1 MMEYTAGGSALI
13 TGASTGIGAA
23 YADRL
28 ARRGY
33 DLILVARNCDRLD
46 ATAGRIAWET
56 GANVQIIPADLN
68 DPGCLHHL
76 EHVLRVDPGIRMLVN
91 NAGMGLVSPTLA
103 SDLETLQ
110 AMIRLNVTAL
120 THLSHAAARAFMA
133 RGSGNIIN
141 IGSALALVP
150 EAYNGVYAASKA
162 YVLAFSQALRNE
174 LAESGVRVQVVLPGA
189 TATDFWAHA
198 GKPVGELPAQLVM
211 NVEDLVDAAMTGF
224 DTGEFVTLPALPD
237 LAQWQRYEAARL
249 ALRPHLS
256 LRSKAPRYRGAS

>member
-1 MMEYTAGGSALI
+1 MMEFSAGGSALI
-13 TGASTGIGAA
+13 TGASSGIGAA

-68 DPGCLHHL
+68 DPQCLHHL
-76 EHVLRVDPGIRMLVN
+76 AHVLRVDPSIRMLVN

-103 SDLETLQ
+103 SDVDTLQ
-110 AMIRLNVTAL
+110 TMIGLNVTAL
-120 THLSHAAARAFMA
+120 THLCQAAAASFVE
-133 RGSGNIIN
+133 RGAGNIIN
-141 IGSALALVP
+141 IGSALALAP

-174 LAESGVRVQVVLPGA
+174 LADSGVRVQVVMPGA
-189 TATDFWAHA
+189 TATDFWTHA
-198 GKPVGELPAQLVM
+198 GKPVAELPPQIVM
-211 NVEDLVDAAMTGF
+211 NVEDLVDAAMAGF
-224 DTGEFVTLPALPD
+224 DLGEFVTIPALPD
-237 LAQWQRYEAARL
+237 LAQWQSLEAARL

-256 LRSKAPRYRGAS
+256 LKWKAPRYRGAV